1 MKSKLFQLFVFT
13 LLLTELVI
21 LLKAALEPKDGEY
34 ARIVQATITSM
45 EHIPPKV
52 VNMEVYNSEEKCFE
66 VRAVPRKDQYRVTAE
81 YKGLSETVDDESL
94 FNQVEIGDHISA
106 NYVEYWEDGKVKWR
120 RLILPFMKA
129 WWADNI
135 LTAQKGQTIKRS
147 GLFAII

>member
-1 MKSKLFQLFVFT
+1 MKSKLFHLFVFS

-34 ARIVQATITSM
+34 ARIVQATVTSM
-45 EHIPPKV
+45 EHIPPML

-81 YKGLSETVDDESL
+81 YKGLSETVDDETL
-94 FNQVEIGDHISA
+94 FNQVKIGDHISA

-120 RLILPFMKA
+120 RLVLPYMKA
-129 WWADNI
+129 W
-135 LTAQKGQTIKRS
+135 
-147 GLFAII
+147 